1 MAAGRQ
7 AAAVG
12 ALQLPGCYRPAQGGQ
27 CTACGGIV
35 GTTLRL
41 WHEVTSRASE
51 AAGTRGARG
60 GPAGQEPGAHGVL
73 VVLLLL
79 DQEE

>member
-1 MAAGRQ
+1 M
-7 AAAVG
+7 
-12 ALQLPGCYRPAQGGQ
+12 
-27 CTACGGIV
+27 